1 MSEEPTLADYPSQTY
16 DKLRLGDTDRQGH
29 VNNAVFSTLFE
40 TGRAEFLHDPVKPF
54 KEPGTS
60 FVIVRIEID
69 FLREINWPGRIEIG
83 TRLASIG
90 RSSIKLEQ
98 ALFQEDRCVATA
110 ESVMVLMDEATR
122 RSCPLPPAAVKRLS
136 AFLSPSLP

>member
-1 MSEEPTLADYPSQTY
+1 MSEQPALTDYPSRTY

-40 TGRAEFLHDPVKPF
+40 TGRAEFLHDPSEPF
-54 KEPGTS
+54 NEPGTS
-60 FVIVRIEID
+60 FVIVRIEIN

-90 RSSIKLEQ
+90 RSSFKLEQ
-98 ALFQEDRCVATA
+98 ALFQGDQCVATA
-110 ESVMVLMDEATR
+110 ESVMVLMDAATR
-122 RSCPLPPAAVKRLS
+122 RSCPLPPAVVKRLS
-136 AFLSPSLP
+136 AFLSAKSP